1 MSFTFC
7 KDCCRELFLPQ
18 GMLAFRISKQ
28 ISWSH
33 LFSVM
38 EAMKTNPEAAR
49 DETNNATVG
58 KPMVEDYA
66 ASDASLEQVFL
77 SFARETVPN
86 HPTLPDS
93 IPYITQL

>member
-1 MSFTFC
+1 
-7 KDCCRELFLPQ
+7 
-18 GMLAFRISKQ
+18 
-28 ISWSH
+28 
-33 LFSVM
+33 M

-93 IPYITQL
+93 IPYITQLWVAAPEDQRSNPAVKGRMKEKRGGR